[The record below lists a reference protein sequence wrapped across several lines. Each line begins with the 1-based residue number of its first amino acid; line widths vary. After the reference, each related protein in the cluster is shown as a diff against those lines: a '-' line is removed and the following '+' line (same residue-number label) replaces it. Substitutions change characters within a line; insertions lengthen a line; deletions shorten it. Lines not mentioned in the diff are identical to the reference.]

1 MKSGISILI
10 LFVFLYT
17 QVHSQSQPPQPP
29 KEGGIK
35 WVSFEEA
42 YKLNKKKPK
51 KIFVDVYTDW
61 CGWCKKMDA
70 TTFTNPVIVAY
81 MNKNFYCAKLDAE
94 RRDTVIL
101 DGVTFVNAGP
111 AARRSTHQLAVEL
124 LRGKMSYPSYAI
136 LDEKGKWINVIP
148 GYYPAVDF
156 EPMLHFYGNDVYKK
170 QPWEEFKAGFK
181 GEVK

>member
-1 MKSGISILI
+1 MNIRTYIWIVFTMLYLPCLAQSGAEKETKSE
-10 LFVFLYT
+10 T
-17 QVHSQSQPPQPP
+17 
-29 KEGGIK
+29 IK
-35 WVSFEEA
+35 WMSFEEA
-42 YKLNKKKPK
+42 FKKNKEKPK

-101 DGVTFVNAGP
+101 DGVKFNPGP
-111 AARRSTHQLAVEL
+111 STKRSTHQLAVEL

-148 GYYPAVDF
+148 GYYPAADF
-156 EPMLHFYGNDVYKK
+156 EPMIHFYGDGIYKK